1 MKRSL
6 IWFVAISVILG
17 IAAEAKPKKPTVPE
31 IFKNATYVYVE
42 AYEGDEHD
50 PGIFQD
56 DRQAIYNVE
65 DALQKWNRYHLTRER
80 REAELVLV
88 VRKGAVA
95 KAGIPVVVGSPT
107 RPQGKNNPFP
117 QDPSTDSSHGTGVG
131 AESEVGS
138 PDDTLSV
145 FLVSASGSR
154 TGPIWSHNLKDGL
167 NAPGIPLFKR
177 LKQEVEEAYPK

>member
-17 IAAEAKPKKPTVPE
+17 IAAEAKPKKPIVPE

-42 AYEGDEHD
+42 AYDGDERD
-50 PGIFQD
+50 PDIFQD
-56 DRQAIYNVE
+56 DRQAIYSVE
-65 DALQKWNRYHLTRER
+65 DALQKWNRYHLTKER
-80 REAELVLV
+80 SEAEFVLV
-88 VRKGAVA
+88 VRKGRIA
-95 KAGIPVVVGSPT
+95 KASIPVFVGS
-107 RPQGKNNPFP
+107 
-117 QDPSTDSSHGTGVG
+117 STKPPGTSTGGAHSSGVG